1 MPFTTIKGS
10 NFTRISLFCLVA
22 ALLLSLAVIFLWAA
36 GLPGLMKYGM
46 HQSITKFNTAFCALL
61 TGISFLLITLG
72 KQKRTAVI
80 LLLVVLLISIIT
92 VAEHVFHF
100 NAGIDELFFK
110 DAVTS
115 VTNKP
120 GHMSLGTALQ
130 LLVLPL
136 VLLSIVYKKEK
147 FITELL
153 LIPLWSIS
161 FIILMGYFFQLGN
174 SVSFTGYSKLSPLAV
189 LILFLLISAVFFGKS
204 ENGFLAPFTKETSAA
219 KVNGRA
225 LIISI
230 LLSLAFGWLR
240 LQGEM
245 YGLYVHNFGIVLM
258 GFFIIL
264 MLIYITRFNTI
275 RLNRAEEQIKREKDL
290 SENVLDSI
298 PGIFFLFDT
307 NGTILKQ
314 NKRFSKIAGYEG
326 EEIERMHP
334 IDFFDEANKHRVQEH
349 ISTVFEKGFVTMEEL
364 FVTKNGRRIPM
375 LFTAVRMMYDGQSC
389 VVGTGLDI
397 SERKKAEE
405 EVQLVNEQLRELTK
419 HMENLRELERLHIAR
434 EIHDELGQQLTV
446 LKVNLSWL
454 QNNAAA
460 DEGEKNE
467 RLSKMIELSENS
479 IHTIRKISTD
489 LRPPEINDLGLAEAL
504 KLAAKEFESQT
515 GIHVHF
521 YTELDTHQLSS
532 ATATALYRIYQ
543 ECLTNIV
550 RYAEATV
557 VESSLDLQHG
567 KLLLSV
573 SDNGKGFPIEEL
585 TRRKTLGVIGMRE
598 RAFMIG
604 GIFSIHSE
612 PGEGTHVQVRVDL
625 NKDAENDL

>member
-1 MPFTTIKGS
+1 MPFTAIKES
-10 NFTRISLFCLVA
+10 NFTRISLFCLVT
-22 ALLLSLAVIFLWAA
+22 ALLLSLAVIFLWVA
-36 GLPGLMKYGM
+36 GLPGLMKYGF
-46 HQSITKFNTAFCALL
+46 HQSVTKFNTVFCALL
-61 TGISFLLITLG
+61 TGISFLLITLD

-80 LLLVVLLISIIT
+80 LLLVVLLISMIT
-92 VAEHVFHF
+92 LAEHAFHW

-115 VTNKP
+115 VTNNP
-120 GHMSLGTALQ
+120 GRMSFGTAMQ

-136 VLLSIVYKKEK
+136 VLLSIAYKKEK

-161 FIILMGYFFQLGN
+161 FIILMGYFFQLGK

-189 LILFLLISAVFFGKS
+189 LILFLLTSAVFFGKS
-204 ENGFLAPFTKETSAA
+204 ENGFLAPFSKNTNAA

-240 LQGEM
+240 LQGEI

-264 MLIYITRFNTI
+264 MLIYITRSNTI
-275 RLNRAEEQIKREKDL
+275 RLNRAEEQIKREKVL

-298 PGIFFLFDT
+298 PGIFFLFDE
-307 NGTILKQ
+307 NGTFLKQ
-314 NKRFSKIAGYEG
+314 NKLFAKITGYEG

-334 IDFFDEANKHRVQEH
+334 LDFFEEPKKERIKQLIA
-349 ISTVFEKGFVTMEEL
+349 TVFEKGSITAEEI
-364 FVTKNGRRIPM
+364 FVTKTGRKIPM
-375 LFTAVRMMYDGQSC
+375 LFTAVRMMYDGQPC

-405 EVQLVNEQLRELTK
+405 EVQLVNAQLRELTK
-419 HMENLRELERLHIAR
+419 YMENLREEERLHIAR

-446 LKVNLSWL
+446 LKVNLGWL
-454 QNNAAA
+454 KNNADAGDA
-460 DEGEKNE
+460 EKLE
-467 RLSKMIELSENS
+467 RISKMMDLSDNT

-489 LRPPEINDLGLAEAL
+489 LRPPVINDLGLAEAL
-504 KLAAKEFESQT
+504 RLSAKEFESQT
-515 GIHVHF
+515 GIKVHF
-521 YTELDTHQLSS
+521 YTELEMLLLSS

-557 VESSLDLQHG
+557 VESSLDLHEG
-567 KLLLSV
+567 ILLLSV

-585 TRRKTLGVIGMRE
+585 TQRKTLGVIGMRE

-612 PGEGTHVQVRVDL
+612 PGEGTHVQVKVDL
-625 NKDAENDL
+625 NDDLENDL